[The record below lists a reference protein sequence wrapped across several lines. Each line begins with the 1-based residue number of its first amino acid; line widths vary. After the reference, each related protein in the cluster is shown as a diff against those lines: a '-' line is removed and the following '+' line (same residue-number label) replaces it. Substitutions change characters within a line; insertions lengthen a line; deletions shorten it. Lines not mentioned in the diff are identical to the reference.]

1 MLRIPT
7 LVGLAFIASAAS
19 AANFDHRSG
28 RYSFTPLPSAEAEMK
43 RMNTIMELSDQQP
56 TGRYVRKGETVR
68 VKVGGMP
75 SGYRARVMVGFR
87 RMLGKSSRSQQAAPL
102 RNGNNRFVARQNGP
116 LFITITAPVGKPA
129 MSTEVDVS
137 IADGKPLPLFVQGHT
152 TLDDW
157 RAQLDDY
164 ADAPFVQLVDQHSMI
179 TLPRGV
185 FRREPIADP
194 STTLATIGQVL
205 AMQDAL
211 AGFDDTKPT
220 DARTPLREHFV
231 VDVHASPKERTGVY
245 MYATDQ
251 FIGMF
256 AGNTTDLT
264 DPARLRSEWAIWHEV
279 GHTHQQDSWTWETLA
294 EVSVNLFSL
303 YVQEKMGEPNR
314 LDEPEYDGITPR
326 ERARDYLARAS
337 RNYVSDPGGK
347 YEELTFVR
355 LVMFDQLKR
364 AYGWDLFTRLF
375 RYYREHPLPYD
386 VSEAEKVD
394 QCVVAMCMVS
404 GNDLRPFFEKW
415 GLRASADAYGKI
427 AALRLPVRAIET

>member
-7 LVGLAFIASAAS
+7 LVGLACIASAAS
-19 AANFDHRSG
+19 AANFDNRSG
-28 RYSFTPLPSAEAEMK
+28 RYSFTALPSAEAEMK

-56 TGRYVRKGETVR
+56 TGRYVRMGETVR
-68 VKVGGMP
+68 VNVSGMP
-75 SGYRARVMVGFR
+75 NGYRASAMVGFR
-87 RMLGKSSRSQQAAPL
+87 SMYGKSPGQQAAPL
-102 RNGNNRFVARQNGP
+102 RNGSNRFVARQNGP
-116 LFITITAPVGKPA
+116 LFIRFTSPNSKPA
-129 MSTEVDVS
+129 ASTEIDVS
-137 IADGKPLPLFVQGHT
+137 IADGKPLPLFVQDRT
-152 TLDDW
+152 SMDDW
-157 RAQLDDY
+157 RAQLDNY
-164 ADAPFVQLVDQHSMI
+164 ADAPFVQLVGQHSMI
-179 TLPRGV
+179 TLPRSV
-185 FRREPIADP
+185 YRHAPIADP
-194 STTLATIGQVL
+194 STTLAAIAQVL

-231 VDVHASPKERTGVY
+231 VDFRTSPKERTGVY

-256 AGNTTDLT
+256 ADNTTDLT
-264 DPARLRSEWAIWHEV
+264 DPARLRNEWAIWHEV
-279 GHTHQQDSWTWETLA
+279 GHTHQQDSWTWETLV

-303 YVQEKMGEPNR
+303 YVQEKLGEPNR

-326 ERARDYLARAS
+326 ERAREYLARAA

-364 AYGWDLFTRLF
+364 AYGWNLFTRLF
-375 RYYREHPLPYD
+375 KYYREHPLPYN
-386 VSEAEKVD
+386 VSETKKVD
-394 QCVVAMCMVS
+394 EFVVAMCTVS

>member
-19 AANFDHRSG
+19 AANFDNRSG

-43 RMNTIMELSDQQP
+43 RMNTIMQLSDQQP

-68 VKVGGMP
+68 VNVGGMP
-75 SGYRARVMVGFR
+75 SGYRARAMVGFR
-87 RMLGKSSRSQQAAPL
+87 RMIGKSSRNQQAAPL

-116 LFITITAPVGKPA
+116 LFITITAPAGKPA

-152 TLDDW
+152 SMDDW
-157 RAQLDDY
+157 RTQLDNY

-185 FRREPIADP
+185 FRRDPVADP
-194 STTLATIGQVL
+194 SATLATIGQVL

-211 AGFDDTKPT
+211 AGFDDTKPA

-231 VDVHASPKERTGVY
+231 VDFRTSPKERKGMY

-256 AGNTTDLT
+256 AENTADLT

-279 GHTHQQDSWTWETLA
+279 GHTHQQDSWTWESLA

-314 LDEPEYDGITPR
+314 LDVAEYDGITPR

-337 RNYVSDPGGK
+337 RDYVSDVEGE
-347 YEELTFVR
+347 YDDLAFVR

-386 VSEAEKVD
+386 VSEAKKVD
-394 QCVVAMCMVS
+394 QFVVAMCTVA

>member
-7 LVGLAFIASAAS
+7 LVSLAFLASAAS
-19 AANFDHRSG
+19 AAHFDNQSG

-68 VKVGGMP
+68 VNVGGMP
-75 SGYRARVMVGFR
+75 GGYRARAMVGFR
-87 RMLGKSSRSQQAAPL
+87 RMIGKSSRDQQTARL
-102 RNGNNRFVARQNGP
+102 RNGNNRFVASQNGP
-116 LFITITAPVGKPA
+116 LFITITAPAGRPA
-129 MSTEVDVS
+129 MSTEVEVS
-137 IADGKPLPLFVQGHT
+137 IADGKPLPLFVQGRT
-152 TLDDW
+152 SMDDW
-157 RAQLDDY
+157 RAQLDRY
-164 ADAPFVQLVDQHSMI
+164 ADAPFVQLVGQQSMI
-179 TLPRGV
+179 TLPRDV
-185 FRREPIADP
+185 FRRDPIADP
-194 STTLATIGQVL
+194 SATLATIGQVL
-205 AMQDAL
+205 AMQDTL
-211 AGFDDTKPT
+211 AGFDGATPA
-220 DARTPLREHFV
+220 DARTPLRAHLV
-231 VDVHASPKERTGVY
+231 VDFRTSPKERKGVY

-256 AGNTTDLT
+256 ADNTADLT
-264 DPARLRSEWAIWHEV
+264 DPARLRREWSIWHEV
-279 GHTHQQDSWTWETLA
+279 GHTHQQNSWTWDTLA

-314 LDEPEYDGITPR
+314 LDVPEHDGITPR
-326 ERARDYLARAS
+326 ERARDYLARAA

-347 YEELTFVR
+347 YEELTSVR

-375 RYYREHPLPYD
+375 RYYREHPLPDD
-386 VSEAEKVD
+386 VSEANRVD
-394 QCVVAMCMVS
+394 QFVVAMCTVS